1 MSIKYL
7 HLIAVAAILGCAPA
21 SGTSGTSVTPPAR
34 SATLLTAEEM
44 TAANV
49 DVGTLYDAISRLR
62 PNWLTSRGTTFSPR
76 ANEFPVVFVDGH
88 LYGELDSLRN
98 LYASQVANVR
108 YYSSTEAGGRFG
120 SQGGTSGVIEVRRK

>member
-7 HLIAVAAILGCAPA
+7 YLIAVAAILGCAPA
-21 SGTSGTSVTPPAR
+21 SGTSGALPAR
-34 SATLLTAEEM
+34 QATLLTAEEM
-44 TAANV
+44 TAANA
-49 DVGTLYDAISRLR
+49 DVATLYDAISRLR
-62 PNWLTSRGTTFSPR
+62 PSWLTSRGTTFNPR

-98 LYASQVANVR
+98 IYASQVAAVR
-108 YYSSTEAGGRFG
+108 YYSSTEAGGKFG